1 MQINKTEATSFKQVP
16 RFFMLEEGYQ
26 LMANCISNSKSERSV
41 SGASDNRNFF
51 VKTHSI
57 SFVNVCSGNTLLND
71 NSNILTADLKLS
83 TEAPPKSKPKTKT
96 KLPPQKKGSYYL

>member
-1 MQINKTEATSFKQVP
+1 MQIKKTEANSFKQVP
-16 RFFMLEEGYQ
+16 RFFMLQEGYQ

-57 SFVNVCSGNTLLND
+57 SYVNVVVETLY
-71 NSNILTADLKLS
+71 SMIA
-83 TEAPPKSKPKTKT
+83 EIA
-96 KLPPQKKGSYYL
+96 